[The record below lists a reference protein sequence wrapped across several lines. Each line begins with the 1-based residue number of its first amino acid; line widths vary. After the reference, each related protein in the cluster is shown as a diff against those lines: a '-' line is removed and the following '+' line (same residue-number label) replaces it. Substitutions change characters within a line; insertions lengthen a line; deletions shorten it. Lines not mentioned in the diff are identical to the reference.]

1 VSARTRH
8 SGMFLAGIQGKWQ
21 LDPVNRMAGLLNNYP
36 FLNIL
41 KRDEQVHQMNKTV
54 NKELPTT

>member
-1 VSARTRH
+1 
-8 SGMFLAGIQGKWQ
+8 MFLAGIQGKWQ

-41 KRDEQVHQMNKTV
+41 KRDEQVHRMNKTV